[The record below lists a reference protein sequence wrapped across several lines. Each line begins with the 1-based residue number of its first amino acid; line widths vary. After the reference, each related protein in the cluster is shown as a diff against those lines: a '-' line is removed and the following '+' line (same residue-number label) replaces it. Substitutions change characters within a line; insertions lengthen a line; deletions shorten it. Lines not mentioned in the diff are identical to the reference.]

1 MEKSP
6 VRKPIRLNKF
16 DYSQNGAYFITLCT
30 KERKKLFWDN
40 VGASIARPQEIELS
54 RYGEIVKRAIINI
67 PKIYPAVSLD
77 NYVIMPDH
85 IHLLLRID
93 DNQNG
98 RPMVAPTVSTIIQQT
113 KGYITKQIG
122 FSVWQKLFHDHII
135 RNKNDYMEIWEY
147 IENNSAKWIKEK
159 FYEE

>member
-6 VRKPIRLNKF
+6 ERKPVRLNKF

-54 RYGEIVKRAIINI
+54 RYGEIVERAIINI

-147 IENNSAKWIKEK
+147 IENNPVNRIENS
-159 FYEE
+159 